1 MEISWQRENGGED
14 KERESNGK
22 MGHGRWQK
30 AAQNPNPNQLFPQGT
45 TSFPNG
51 SKSAAPSCTAAL
63 CWRGTGQGQERN
75 TKGTPVSPQFPR
87 VGTVGTRDGRAK
99 RGARRGGEGA
109 NKEAS
114 HGSRLRSFLRISTTD
129 HSDARSGFSPT
140 RETRCL
146 LHLCLGQEAQP
157 IGSWLRRNESSWP
170 RRHAQVQKYTCLA
183 LSHPN
188 LACGRIIH
196 PKAHRHCSAGSGN
209 QHVGVEVV
217 DRIGGVYG
225 ESSRWQSYTYTR
237 TKPPRLAPSPTD
249 AVPNQTSGVPN
260 SIHSP
265 RPTDNLAPMT
275 VPWDESTC

>member
-170 RRHAQVQKYTCLA
+170 PTACPGPKIH
-183 LSHPN
+183 LSRPVSPQLGMWPYHPPQSSSS
-188 LACGRIIH
+188 LFSRVWKSACW
-196 PKAHRHCSAGSGN
+196 S
-209 QHVGVEVV
+209 
-217 DRIGGVYG
+217 
-225 ESSRWQSYTYTR
+225 
-237 TKPPRLAPSPTD
+237 
-249 AVPNQTSGVPN
+249 
-260 SIHSP
+260 
-265 RPTDNLAPMT
+265 
-275 VPWDESTC
+275 